1 MKKGFLIYCT
11 VVAVVLCWAAFFKF
25 MHWPGAALMRLLETL
40 LCLVAV
46 IWGACIQNFL
56 GKSVTIYNA
65 IALSLTIVGLWFN
78 AAHWPGAT
86 IILAVCFSILLP
98 VGIIWSVANYI
109 KRNSK

>member
-1 MKKGFLIYCT
+1 MKKSFLIYIA

-46 IWGACIQNFL
+46 IWGACVQNFL
-56 GKSVTIYNA
+56 SKGVAIYNA
-65 IALSLTIVGLWFN
+65 IVLALAIVGLWFN

-98 VGIIWSVANYI
+98 VGIIWSVVNYI